1 MADIERG
8 ALLDALMP
16 FALYYENK
24 IKPTMTENTPGNTPL
39 FDGAFTIED
48 FLGPWM
54 IMQNDDQA
62 KSVFDTIIKD
72 QQGEGRK

>member
-8 ALLDALMP
+8 ALLEELMP

-24 IKPTMTENTPGNTPL
+24 IKPTMAGMPGNTPIL
-39 FDGAFTIED
+39 DGAFTIED
-48 FLGPWM
+48 FLGPWI

-62 KSVFDTIIKD
+62 KPIFDAIVKD
-72 QQGEGRK
+72 QKSNPES

>member
-8 ALLDALMP
+8 ALLDAMMT

-24 IKPTMTENTPGNTPL
+24 IKPTMADKPGNTPVL
-39 FDGAFTIED
+39 DGAFTIED

-62 KSVFDTIIKD
+62 KPVFDAIVKD
-72 QQGEGRK
+72 QQSQ

>member
-8 ALLDALMP
+8 ALIDAIMP

-24 IKPTMTENTPGNTPL
+24 IRPTMANQPANTPL
-39 FDGAFTIED
+39 FDGTFTIDD

-54 IMQNDDQA
+54 IMQNDNQA
-62 KSVFDTIIKD
+62 KPVFDAIVKD
-72 QQGEGRK
+72 QKS